1 MMMTKKNDN
10 NQYKRNNLINIM
22 EKLKIYIQLV

>member
-1 MMMTKKNDN
+1 MTKKNDN

>member
-1 MMMTKKNDN
+1 MTKKNDN
-10 NQYKRNNLINIM
+10 NQYKRNNLINII

>member
-1 MMMTKKNDN
+1 MTKKNDN

-22 EKLKIYIQLV
+22 DKLKIYIQLV

>member
-1 MMMTKKNDN
+1 MMTKKNDN